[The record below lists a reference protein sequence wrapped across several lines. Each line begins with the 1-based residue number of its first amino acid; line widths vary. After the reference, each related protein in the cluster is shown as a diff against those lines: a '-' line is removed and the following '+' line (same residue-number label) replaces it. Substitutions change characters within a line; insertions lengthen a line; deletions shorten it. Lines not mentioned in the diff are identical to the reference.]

1 MKLPSKELAVTIP
14 VELILAKVEA
24 VLVMMLSVDATPVRP
39 VPSPTKLDAVTTPTN
54 SALPTPVTVPP
65 TPDAPNSI
73 PDLAVTTPTESTFV
87 TSS

>member
-54 SALPTPVTVPP
+54 SADQLQLLFHQHLMHQTQFQ
-65 TPDAPNSI
+65 I
-73 PDLAVTTPTESTFV
+73 LQ
-87 TSS
+87 

>member
-39 VPSPTKLDAVTTPTN
+39 VPSPTKLDAVKTPTN
-54 SALPTPVTVPP
+54 SALPTEVIVPP

-73 PDLAVTTPTESTFV
+73 PDLAVMRPTESMLV